1 MIMEKV
7 IRRFSSFE
15 EADAADVK
23 RDMELTPNQRLDLVM
38 QLREQYYGDAVHQ
51 RLERVY
57 RFVKR
62 DEG

>member
-1 MIMEKV
+1 MEKV

-23 RDMELTPNQRLDLVM
+23 RDMELTPTQRLDLVM

-51 RLERVY
+51 RLERAY